1 MRAHKPGGSVPEIGV
16 SYNDSQNRL
25 LKTFASQAAAAG
37 IVPESLVGFNCK
49 SSNDASS
56 PTYKSQVLLLYT
68 YVNII

>member
-1 MRAHKPGGSVPEIGV
+1 MPEIGV

-56 PTYKSQVLLLYT
+56 PTYTSLRYYYFTLMLILSKL
-68 YVNII
+68 